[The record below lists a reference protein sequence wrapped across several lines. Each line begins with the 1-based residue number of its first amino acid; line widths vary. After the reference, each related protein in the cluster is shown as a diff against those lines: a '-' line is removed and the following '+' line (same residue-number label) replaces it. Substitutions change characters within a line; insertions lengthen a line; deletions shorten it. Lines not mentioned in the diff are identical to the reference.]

1 VTDTKKSNGRGRPR
15 RFDEAAAVQT
25 AETLFHQRG
34 YDGVGVAELGAAIG
48 IGAPSLYAAFGSKL
62 GLFERA
68 VSAYEDEYGG
78 ILAEVLQREGPV
90 ADVLPLYLEEA
101 ARFFSRPGEPCG
113 CMVLSGTW
121 NSGDTEAVAL
131 TARLKRA
138 GRERIRDRIARERPQ
153 DAERL
158 ADFTIS
164 VMSGLSAM
172 AREGVERERLLA
184 AARAAAPA
192 YA

>member
-1 VTDTKKSNGRGRPR
+1 M
-15 RFDEAAAVQT
+15 ET
-25 AETLFHQRG
+25 AERLFHARG

-62 GLFERA
+62 GLFEQA
-68 VSAYEDEYGG
+68 LAAYERENGG
-78 ILAEVLQREGPV
+78 ILIDALDREGPV
-90 ADVLPLYLEEA
+90 AEILPAYLEAA

-113 CMVLSGTW
+113 CLVLSGTW
-121 NSGDTEAVAL
+121 NCVDPEASAL
-131 TARLKRA
+131 TARLKQA
-138 GRERIRDRIARERPQ
+138 GRERVRERIAQERPE

-158 ADFTIS
+158 ADLTLS

-172 AREGVERERLLA
+172 ARDGVSRERLVA
-184 AARAAAPA
+184 AARAVAAA